1 MEEKKPSLSELLET
15 ANAENQR
22 KINDMSGFE
31 PVMPER
37 PDSLGASSDESAEE
51 LPGDDSAVSEED
63 EIIGKYS
70 QRVKKDVDPRTSTEN
85 LRESLAALMEK
96 DKDLVSYYSGG
107 ERKNKKFDE
116 LYTLINTASISN
128 VQRRSAGFPKE
139 ANGHFADEAEVE
151 KPAEY
156 KQQKLFGG
164 DDTQTFKA
172 AADTGDVVS
181 FDEDYENLGKKIES
195 GEISFTED
203 ENEDQ
208 LALTDD
214 TPAIVSPDD
223 GEQQKKD
230 AEDKEKR
237 DKKDYEL
244 MYALQMMDEDSAEAP
259 GKDDEN
265 DIPELPDRKER
276 KRRKKEAAPQFEYTD
291 RSQNGEID
299 DMLRRRVKESRLR
312 FVLTG
317 VFMLLILYLE
327 LSTKDSSWHPS
338 FLRPGRSG
346 LLYILIDL
354 QLLCFDGIVM
364 RDAVLR
370 GFSSL
375 IKRKPTAESVMS
387 ASMLLSAAYSVVTA
401 IVDGGNVSFGL
412 LCLPAALAA
421 FCCALTDFLTAV
433 KDLNCFK
440 VIANQRPKYVAEKLH
455 NTAREGTEFYKYLLD
470 DSELYTVKRSDF
482 VDGFFSRINRRP
494 EGEDLFGFLIAVIIV
509 AAGAL
514 FGLQIY
520 FEKSAYEAYTAFSK
534 LVVFALPVS
543 SFFIINLPVI
553 SANRIARKDGSALIG
568 RAVGE
573 EYADASVI
581 SFADTEVYPSSRVKI
596 ISVKTYGDSRIDR
609 VICDI
614 ARVFNFVGGP
624 LKEVT
629 ANMLS
634 GGGDISCNSAR
645 LIESASDGICVV
657 IDGKEMFLGKKSYL
671 RRYRFETPADAKDER
686 FEETGGSIM
695 FVTMNDALIAKVYIR
710 YKISDQFNGLL
721 RDMYRAGMCVG
732 IKTVD
737 PNITTSLLERTV
749 RYKKCP
755 ISILKAGDVDDV
767 EGRCDRIDSGI
778 VSTASL
784 HTFLRMFIICD
795 KVRHVTR
802 SNGFINVLSVALAF
816 FVSFFLAMTG
826 GLLSVS
832 SFYPVL
838 FQLLWLLPIG
848 VISFIL

>member
-1 MEEKKPSLSELLET
+1 MEEKKPSLSELLEN
-15 ANAENQR
+15 ADAENQR

-31 PVMPER
+31 PVMPET
-37 PDSLGASSDESAEE
+37 PDPAALPEESSSETAD
-51 LPGDDSAVSEED
+51 GDPAVSEED

-96 DKDLVSYYSGG
+96 DKDLVNYYSGG

-128 VQRRSAGFPKE
+128 VQRRSASFPKE
-139 ANGHFADEAEVE
+139 ADGHFVSEDEVE

-156 KQQKLFGG
+156 KQEKLFGD
-164 DDTQTFKA
+164 DDTQIFKA
-172 AADTGDVVS
+172 ASDTGDVKS
-181 FDEDYENLGKKIES
+181 FDEDYESLGKKIES
-195 GEISFTED
+195 GEISFTEE

-214 TPAIVSPDD
+214 TPAIVAPD
-223 GEQQKKD
+223 EQQKKD

-237 DKKDYEL
+237 DKKDYDL
-244 MYALQMMDEDSAEAP
+244 MYALQMMDADGGEAP
-259 GKDDEN
+259 ERDEKPTV
-265 DIPELPDRKER
+265 PEIPDRKER
-276 KRRKKEAAPQFEYTD
+276 KRRKEAAPQFEYTD

-317 VFMLLILYLE
+317 VLMLFILYME
-327 LSTKDSSWHPS
+327 LSTRDSSLHPS
-338 FLRPGRSG
+338 FLKPGRNG

-354 QLLCFDGIVM
+354 QLLCFDAIVM

-370 GFSSL
+370 GFASL
-375 IKRKPTAESVMS
+375 FKRKPTAESVMS
-387 ASMLLSAAYSVVTA
+387 ASMLLSAAYAVVTA
-401 IVDGGNVSFGL
+401 VVDKGAVSFGL
-412 LCLPAALAA
+412 ICLPAALAA
-421 FCCALTDFLTAV
+421 FCCALAEFLTAV

-440 VIANQRPKYVAEKLH
+440 VIAGHRPKYVAEKLH

-482 VDGFFSRINRRP
+482 VDGFFSRVNRRP
-494 EGEDLFGFLIAVIIV
+494 ESEDLFGFLIAVIIV
-509 AAGAL
+509 AAAAL
-514 FGLQIY
+514 FGLQMY
-520 FEKSAYEAYTAFSK
+520 LGKSVYESYTAFSK
-534 LVVFALPVS
+534 LAVFALPVS

-568 RAVGE
+568 NAVGE

-614 ARVFNFVGGP
+614 ARVFGFVGGP

-634 GGGDISCNSAR
+634 GGDISYNSAR
-645 LIESASDGICVV
+645 LIESAADGICVV

-671 RRYRFETPADAKDER
+671 RRYRFETPADPKDER

-695 FVTMNDALIAKVYIR
+695 YVTMNDVLIAKVYIK
-710 YKISDQFNGLL
+710 YKISEQFNGLL

-737 PNITTSLLERTV
+737 PNITTALLERTI
-749 RYKKCP
+749 RFKKCP
-755 ISILKAGDVDDV
+755 ISILKAGDAEDV

-816 FVSFFLAMTG
+816 FVAFFLAMTG
-826 GLLSVS
+826 GLSSVGS
-832 SFYPVL
+832 YYPVL
-838 FQLLWLLPIG
+838 FQLLWLLPVG